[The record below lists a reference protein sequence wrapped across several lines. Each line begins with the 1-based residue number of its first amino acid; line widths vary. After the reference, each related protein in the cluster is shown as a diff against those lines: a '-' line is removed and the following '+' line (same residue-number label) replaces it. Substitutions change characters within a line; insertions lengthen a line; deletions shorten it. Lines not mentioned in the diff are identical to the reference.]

1 MTDQEKLLSKY
12 YKGETSLEEEK
23 KLKNQFRQEEKE
35 SSEKDLFGYF
45 ESGNHVPSDLE
56 DQLIEF
62 IGLEKART
70 TTIRMK
76 ILRIASAAAVLILL
90 ASAFFTARYA
100 RNSRLENEFSVMEQA
115 LFQVSESLNQEP
127 GNEMLV
133 LWVDDDV
140 EIIIN

>member
-23 KLKNQFRQEEKE
+23 ELKNHFRQEEQE
-35 SSEKDLFGYF
+35 SSEQDLFGYF
-45 ESGNHVPSDLE
+45 ESGNRVPSDLE

-100 RNSRLENEFSVMEQA
+100 RNSRLENEFSVMDPD
-115 LFQVSESLNQEP
+115 LFQVSASLSTEH
-127 GNEMLV
+127 GDELLV
-133 LWVDDDV
+133 LWVDNDV
-140 EIIIN
+140 EIIIT